1 MLWDFSENNFKL
13 WLFKILMLF
22 RSEVHCMYPY
32 NTIVQQ
38 QNFKLPKLYNNNA
51 KIPMLS
57 VRLLHCHKVAQEE
70 QNKKTW
76 SENFAIIALQIPIK
90 SP

>member
-1 MLWDFSENNFKL
+1 MHPYDTIAKQKDFK
-13 WLFKILMLF
+13 
-22 RSEVHCMYPY
+22 R
-32 NTIVQQ
+32 
-38 QNFKLPKLYNNNA
+38 PKLYNNNA

-57 VRLLHCHKVAQEE
+57 VSLLHCHKVVDLPFQKKTKK
-70 QNKKTW
+70 NKKTW